1 MKLLCFIGAIL
12 FLALTACHR
21 PVETCHGASLTSE
34 LVSIDSLMQSRP
46 DSALALLQAS
56 PKEDPYYQLLLSEAL
71 YKNDSAQLNRPELME
86 AMAHYDSL
94 GCPFLSARCH
104 YMNGVGYYEMDS
116 VVEACE
122 EYLKALEIMEEH
134 YKEKDLVGYKAKFM
148 ALLNTHLCGLF
159 SDQYLPQQAISFGK
173 RSLIYYDK
181 CDAEL
186 WQVAWIL
193 DEIGIHHAMIQQW
206 DSADYY
212 YNKALDILPDSN
224 NLTFR
229 DITSAQSFSSYYRN
243 KTANASL
250 IRLHQMLALSDNERE
265 RLSRCLLIGEIYFQE
280 CIWDSARYYLE
291 DVYDLTKQ
299 VEPKILAAQYL
310 RDICL
315 RTKDSLGMNCY
326 IQFLSQQTE
335 VGDIKASV
343 HSQMTEFYRVYAQN
357 KKESQFK
364 QQSTKHIQTVC
375 IIVTVILTVLVIKL
389 VINRRQQKHIKI
401 QKEDAEKQL
410 LTERYAHKIQEAALS
425 GRLRE
430 SNKSLRIITKQYETY
445 KVLQNRISD
454 DKGTATDFNAF
465 MGNPVCKDILELVEK
480 MNFKPK
486 MDCLD
491 YKSCALDKKQLK
503 ALVEAADT
511 HLDRFTIRLCNTY
524 PALTEDD
531 TKYCC
536 LYLLGL
542 NEADIAALMQR
553 AYPTI
558 CERNR
563 KIKRIMNIDG
573 ELSVFLRGMV

>member
-1 MKLLCFIGAIL
+1 MKRHWFIWVFL
-12 FLALTACHR
+12 FLMLAGCQI
-21 PVETCHGASLTSE
+21 PEETRHGMSLPSE
-34 LVSIDSLMQSRP
+34 LVAIDTLMQTRP
-46 DSALALLQAS
+46 DSALALLWAS
-56 PKEDPYYQLLLSEAL
+56 PMDDPYYQLLFSEAL
-71 YKNDSAQLNRPELME
+71 YKNDSAQLNRPELLE
-86 AMAHYDSL
+86 AMIYYDSL

-116 VVEACE
+116 VVQACE
-122 EYLKALEIMEEH
+122 QYLKALEIMEEH
-134 YKEKDLVGYKAKFM
+134 YEEKDLVGYKAKFM

-250 IRLHQMLALSDNERE
+250 IRLHQMLALSDNEIE

-430 SNKSLRIITKQYETY
+430 SNEALKKERENKSVLSTPLSIHTNTKMKYEEEPICRHILSVCNDERNPIKSNLPYSAYANIALTPEQQFQLR
-445 KVLQNRISD
+445 
-454 DKGTATDFNAF
+454 
-465 MGNPVCKDILELVEK
+465 
-480 MNFKPK
+480 
-486 MDCLD
+486 
-491 YKSCALDKKQLK
+491 
-503 ALVEAADT
+503 EAADR
-511 HLDRFTIRLCNTY
+511 HFGQLFKKLKTIYPNLREKDFLYFDLC
-524 PALTEDD
+524 
-531 TKYCC
+531 
-536 LYLLGL
+536 LLGL
-542 NEADIAALMQR
+542 DNPQLAVMMHLSSR
-553 AYPTI
+553 TVW
-558 CERNR
+558 ERE
-563 KIKRIMNIDG
+563 KRLKGIFNTDDSI
-573 ELSVFLRGMV
+573 SVVLHGF